1 MRFVYGVFG
10 MSYKL
15 ELSTRPA
22 KALGDLALWE
32 LAEAQLAEALN
43 EFAGEGNWR
52 VNPGDGAFYGPKVTR
67 SKRVEMMI
75 D

>member
-22 KALGDLALWE
+22 KALGDLPLWE

-52 VNPGDGAFYGPKVTR
+52 VNPGDGAFYGPKVT
-67 SKRVEMMI
+67 SSRV
-75 D
+75 